1 MFPALDPGSACGLL
15 LAHHQRYSH
24 HLLSWLSV
32 AFALALN
39 LLVGATPFV
48 DNSCNTAGFLA
59 GFFITIALVLLQ
71 ARVRGGGGGHDS
83 RGIINT
89 CLGPTAGAGT
99 GEGGWLAEAPGEGGD
114 QDDPPLLLDQQL
126 MYARTV
132 SRDPPL
138 LALEGCLN

>member
-71 ARVRGGGGGHDS
+71 ARVRGGGGAM
-83 RGIINT
+83 
-89 CLGPTAGAGT
+89 TAGALSIHALDLLQARARGK
-99 GEGGWLAEAPGEGGD
+99 GAGWRR
-114 QDDPPLLLDQQL
+114 LLVRVVIR
-126 MYARTV
+126 MT
-132 SRDPPL
+132 PH
-138 LALEGCLN
+138 CC